1 MGPFTRRA
9 MEIGKPP
16 LSKPIVFSSDIENTT
31 ETSMYLLVKQ
41 NLLQDCSVPPWYS
54 NALFW
59 AVVNDTVKSNAVRR
73 YPWSSSR
80 IMDRK
85 KGVSGLRLS
94 LKMVT
99 QIYHE

>member
-1 MGPFTRRA
+1 
-9 MEIGKPP
+9 MEMEMEKPP
-16 LSKPIVFSSDIENTT
+16 LSKPNAFSYGIENTT
-31 ETSMYLLVKQ
+31 ETSMYPLVKQ

-59 AVVNDTVKSNAVRR
+59 AVVNGSATSNAVRR

-80 IMDRK
+80 TMDKK
-85 KGVSGLRLS
+85 KGNSGLRLS

-99 QIYHE
+99 